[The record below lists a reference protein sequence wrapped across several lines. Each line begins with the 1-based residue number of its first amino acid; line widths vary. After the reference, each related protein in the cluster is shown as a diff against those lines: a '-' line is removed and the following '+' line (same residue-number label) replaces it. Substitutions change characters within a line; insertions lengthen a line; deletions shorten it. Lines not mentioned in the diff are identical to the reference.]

1 MMSRFRIL
9 LVANG
14 PSEVAAIEKSLD
26 KLKGIEVI
34 TTSSVMEALS
44 RLSSMQFH
52 LILCQLELP
61 SMSGIELLEEL
72 KAKHDYRN
80 IPLVFLTE
88 EYSNKHFQQ
97 MGYEIGSFDYLKRPL
112 KEDRLL
118 NKVAVYQ
125 KLFEKCNELNE
136 AKRMISEIRNDS
148 KNKKSA

>member
-14 PSEVAAIEKSLD
+14 PCEVAAIEKSLD
-26 KLKGIEVI
+26 KLKGIEAI
-34 TTSSVMEALS
+34 TTSSVMEALN
-44 RLSSMQFH
+44 RLSSMQFD

-61 SMSGIELLEEL
+61 NMSGIELLEEL
-72 KAKHDYRN
+72 KAKHDYQN

-97 MGYEIGSFDYLKRPL
+97 IGYEIGSFDYLKRPL

-125 KLFEKCNELNE
+125 KLFLKCNELNE
-136 AKRMISEIRNDS
+136 AKRMISENRNDS